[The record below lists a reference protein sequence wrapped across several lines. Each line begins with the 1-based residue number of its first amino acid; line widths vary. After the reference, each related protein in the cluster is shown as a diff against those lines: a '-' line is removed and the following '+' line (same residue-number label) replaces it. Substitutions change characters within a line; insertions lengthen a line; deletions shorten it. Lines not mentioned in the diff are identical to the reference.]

1 MTSTDLFPD
10 EITDE
15 EPAPK
20 RGHSVYLVIA
30 LVLVVISAFAALW
43 FGVSWIKAAGDD
55 DLEVSRVRD
64 EVTRVGEQAIITFN
78 TLDYR
83 RVDQDLD
90 RWLNASVGPLHDE
103 VVGRRAS
110 SKSTIEQAKTV
121 TTARVLKSAIIDL
134 RDREGKATIIAAIR
148 IDVTPDGKQPTVKYQ
163 RIQGDLERTDAGWK
177 LSAVGFVP
185 FTPA

>member
-1 MTSTDLFPD
+1 MTSTDLRTD
-10 EITDE
+10 DVTDE
-15 EPAPK
+15 EPKPR
-20 RGHSVYLVIA
+20 RGPGAFVLIA
-30 LVLVVISAFAALW
+30 LGLVVVSAAAALW
-43 FGVSWIKAAGDD
+43 FGVSWMKAAGDD
-55 DLEVSRVRD
+55 DLELSRMRD

-83 RVDQDLD
+83 KVDEDLD

-121 TTARVLKSAIIDL
+121 TTARVLKSAITDL

-148 IDVTPDGKQPTVKYQ
+148 IDVTPDGKPATVKYQ
-163 RIQGDLERTDAGWK
+163 RIQGALERTDAGWK
-177 LSAVGFVP
+177 LSGVGFVP